1 MNQTFRGLVAFFL
14 GIGITVAQDY
24 FPTNTQVKTFPDVT
38 YAFTEATIH
47 LDATTVIENARLV
60 IRNERVIAVGNY
72 IDIPS
77 NAIVYSLAGKHI
89 YPGFIELHSNF
100 GISNPKAAPNGG
112 RSAQY
117 TSDREGYY
125 WNDHIQSSYD
135 PKGDFKFDDKQASQ
149 LRKMGFGLVNTH
161 RKSGIHRGTS
171 ILVAP
176 AAGASDAYRIRRT
189 SVAEHYS
196 FQKSKASRQSYPS
209 SIMGAIAL
217 IRQLHADAKWY
228 QPGKTA
234 SKDMSIEALQSQ
246 KALSKIFETKNSL
259 NTLRAARL
267 GKELGLDFAI
277 VSDGKAYEHLPS
289 LKKLRPTLI
298 VPIDF
303 PKSYPVDDPI
313 LAKKITLNQLRY
325 WNQAPSNLA
334 QLAENNIRFAIT
346 SAGHSSADEF
356 FKHLRL
362 AVAYGLSKEQALNA
376 LTKNPAEILGV
387 SDAGHLRRG
396 AVANFLI
403 TDGDLFA
410 SETKILENW
419 IIGNRDQLQAKKAID
434 IDGDYSLELS
444 DQSFRINLKKSTQ
457 KLKVEVK
464 KDSLKLNA
472 QGSYKDGWLSIS
484 FFENKKTAQL
494 SARIAEAG
502 ATIQGKALNFEG
514 KQTAFSLTPLTDTST
529 QTQKAPKAK
538 SPKTHPVHAVSFP
551 NNAYGWKSLPQPKAI
566 LFKNATVW
574 TNEAE
579 GILKNADVQVRDGR
593 IVGVGNNL
601 DANGFEVIDAT
612 GKHVTSGIIDE
623 HSHIAA
629 SSINEGGQ
637 NSSAEVSIADV
648 LDPTDID
655 IYRNLS
661 GGVTTIQILHGS
673 ANPIGGQSAII
684 KLRWGQDAD
693 GLLYDKAKPFIKFA
707 LGENV
712 KQSNWQSYSRFPQT
726 RMGVEQVF
734 VDYFTRAQEYSEN
747 WDRYRKLSKREQA
760 KTQAPRRD
768 REMEVI
774 GEILDGKRFISCHS
788 YVQSEINMLMKVGD
802 QFGFRVN
809 TFTHI
814 LEGYKV
820 ADKMKTHGAG
830 GSTFSDWWA
839 YKYEVNDAIPQN
851 AAIMHEAGVV
861 VAINS
866 DDAEM
871 SRRLNQEA
879 AKAVKYG
886 GVSEEDAWK
895 FVTLNPAKLLHID
908 AHVGSIKTGKEADLV
923 LWDGHPMSVYS
934 RAEKTMIDG
943 VFYYEAD
950 QVASQMLAAQQEKQE
965 LMQQM
970 LDTQAQGEAAKAPK
984 IKKKREFHCETLDE

>member
-1 MNQTFRGLVAFFL
+1 MNQAIRGLVAFFW
-14 GIGITVAQDY
+14 GIGIAVAQDY
-24 FPTNTQVKTFPDVT
+24 FPTNTQVKSFPDVT
-38 YAFTEATIH
+38 YAFTDATIH
-47 LDATTVIENARLV
+47 LDAKTVLENASLV
-60 IRNERVIAVGNY
+60 IQNERVIAVGSD
-72 IDIPS
+72 IAIPS
-77 NAIVYSLAGKHI
+77 NAIVHALEGKHI

-100 GISNPKAAPNGG
+100 GISDPKVASGGG

-125 WNDHIQSSYD
+125 WNDHILSSYD
-135 PKGDFKFDDKQASQ
+135 PKGDFRFDSKQASQ

-171 ILVAP
+171 LLVAP
-176 AAGASDAYRIRRT
+176 AAEASDAYRIRQT

-196 FQKSKASRQSYPS
+196 FQKSKSSRQSYPS

-217 IRQLHADAKWY
+217 IRQLHADSKWY
-228 QPGKTA
+228 QAGKTA

-246 KALSKIFETKNSL
+246 KELSKIFETKNSL

-313 LAKKITLNQLRY
+313 LAKKITLNQLRH

-334 QLAENNIRFAIT
+334 QLAQNNIRFAIT
-346 SAGHSSADEF
+346 SAGHNSADEF
-356 FKHLRL
+356 FKHLRS
-362 AVAYGLSKEQALNA
+362 AVAYGLTKEQALKA
-376 LTKNPAEILGV
+376 LTQNPANILGI
-387 SDAGHLRRG
+387 SDAGHLRKG
-396 AVANFLI
+396 ALANFLI

-410 SETKILENW
+410 SETKLLENW
-419 IIGNRDQLQAKKAID
+419 IIGSRDQIQTKKAID
-434 IDGDYSLELS
+434 IDGEYSLELS
-444 DQSFRINLKKSTQ
+444 DQTFNIKLKKSTQ
-457 KLKVEVK
+457 KLTVEVK
-464 KDSLKLNA
+464 KDTLKLNA
-472 QGSYKDGWLSIS
+472 KGSYKDGWLSIS
-484 FFENKKTAQL
+484 FFEDKKTAQL
-494 SARIAEAG
+494 SARIAKEG
-502 ATIQGKALNFEG
+502 ALIEGQALNFEG
-514 KQTAFSLTPLTDTST
+514 KQTPFGLNPLTNTST
-529 QTQKAPKAK
+529 QTQKISKAK
-538 SPKTHPVHAVSFP
+538 NPKVHPVHAVSYP
-551 NNAYGWKSLPQPKAI
+551 NNAYGWKSLPKPKAI

-579 GILKNADVQVRDGR
+579 GILESTDVQVRNGR
-593 IVGVGNNL
+593 IVGIGKGL
-601 DANGFEVIDAT
+601 DATGYEVIDAS
-612 GKHVTSGIIDE
+612 GKHLTSGIIDE

-673 ANPIGGQSAII
+673 ANPIGGRSAII
-684 KLRWGQDAD
+684 KLRWGKDAD

-734 VDYFTRAQEYSEN
+734 VDYFTRAKEYTEN
-747 WDRYRKLSKREQA
+747 WNAYRNLSKREKA
-760 KTQAPRRD
+760 STPAPRKD
-768 REMEVI
+768 HEMEVI
-774 GEILDGKRFISCHS
+774 GEILEGKRFISCHS
-788 YVQSEINMLMKVGD
+788 YVQSEINMLMKIAD
-802 QFGFRVN
+802 QFGFNVN

-820 ADKMKTHGAG
+820 ADKMKAHGAG

-839 YKYEVNDAIPQN
+839 YKYEVNDAIPYN

-861 VAINS
+861 VALNS

-886 GVSEEDAWK
+886 NVSEEEAWK

-908 AHVGSIKTGKEADLV
+908 DHVGSIKTGKEADLV
-923 LWDGHPMSVYS
+923 LWDGHPMSVYTQ
-934 RAEKTMIDG
+934 AEKTMVDG
-943 VFYYEAD
+943 IFYYEAD

-970 LDTQAQGEAAKAPK
+970 LDTQARGEAAKAPK